1 MLNIKRH
8 KRLSESVDSR
18 YKYHFKNTSDDY
30 MIIMFDDY
38 NYKVLTI
45 PKGKSYFNESLPSFK
60 IKETY
65 IYSECLNNRDITLF
79 VGVVEELGWC
89 FIAFDKLANNNNVF
103 AYFIGEKNDAYL
115 AFQEYKAEFGLK
127 LEESKKT
134 LRKSLREGIGDTKIA
149 TNLEGDVI
157 LWLDDCRA
165 ANHYKDPHYEFS
177 LSEDSYE
184 TRSIRIDDKD
194 CLKTVMKWV
203 DWYDID
209 ISKSEIKDIIDRY
222 KTIRETKVS
231 KLERVRESLDRE
243 EIKEI
248 LNDTKR
254 RLKRKYPKYDIDWS
268 EDRDGQFFVIANGEP
283 FFYYVFEI
291 DWGRGRNYH
300 EVRMY
305 SGDEDS
311 VQNLGKEAFKDSI
324 DLCGA
329 ICFLLERY
337 L

>member
-1 MLNIKRH
+1 MLSIKRNNKSLH
-8 KRLSESVDSR
+8 KFTES
-18 YKYHFKNTSDDY
+18 H
-30 MIIMFDDY
+30 I
-38 NYKVLTI
+38 
-45 PKGKSYFNESLPSFK
+45 
-60 IKETY
+60 
-65 IYSECLNNRDITLF
+65 
-79 VGVVEELGWC
+79 
-89 FIAFDKLANNNNVF
+89 
-103 AYFIGEKNDAYL
+103 
-115 AFQEYKAEFGLK
+115 
-127 LEESKKT
+127 
-134 LRKSLREGIGDTKIA
+134 LREGIGDTKIA

-165 ANHYKDPHYEFS
+165 ANHYKDPHYKFS
-177 LSEDSYE
+177 LSENSYE
-184 TRSIRIDDKD
+184 TRNIRIDNKD
-194 CLKTVMKWV
+194 CLNTVMKWV
-203 DWYDID
+203 NWYGID
-209 ISKSEIKDIIDRY
+209 ISKSEIEDMIDKY
-222 KTIRETKVS
+222 KTVRESKVS
-231 KLERVRESLDRE
+231 KLEKPKRVRESLDRE

-311 VQNLGKEAFKDSI
+311 VQNLGKETFKDSI

-329 ICFLLERY
+329 ICSLLKRY